1 MKRKLC
7 HKIAVEIVQPSAT
20 SVSDKYSASLHPE
33 IIYIL
38 EESDRLKVE
47 IALQW
52 CENDSSDLIL
62 SKAN

>member
-38 EESDRLKVE
+38 EESDRLKLE

-52 CENDSSDLIL
+52 CENDSSYLIL